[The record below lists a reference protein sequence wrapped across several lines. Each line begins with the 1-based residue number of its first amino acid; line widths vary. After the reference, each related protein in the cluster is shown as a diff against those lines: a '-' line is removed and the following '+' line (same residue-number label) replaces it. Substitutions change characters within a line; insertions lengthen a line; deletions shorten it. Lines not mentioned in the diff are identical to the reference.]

1 MSSRVPYDPCRVAH
15 HDDDRLDSW
24 KEIASHLGRS
34 VRTVRRWEAHEELP
48 VHRQAH
54 RSRATVYGYRSEIDA
69 WQRKRDVE
77 PAPKP
82 GLAEVDPGH
91 RSIAVLPFS
100 YLGPDPRAEYLADG
114 FTDEVISHLGKLAGL
129 RVISRTSVMAFR
141 ATTKTARAIGRELQV
156 QHLVEGTVRHD
167 GSRLRVSTR
176 LIAIPSDDRVWAET
190 HDGTLEDV
198 FAMQESIARE
208 IVDALQLRLT
218 PDEDRLL
225 GERPV
230 NDLSA
235 WRAILEARKQTL
247 RWRPDTI
254 DRAIGL
260 LHDALDVVGA
270 NAELY
275 AALGR
280 AHLQFR
286 EAGVDLGPEPIEQA
300 ERFARKAFAL
310 APSSSP
316 VLHLRGWIHYSR
328 GEIQEA
334 VRDLGRALETDRND
348 PDTLGLLGN
357 CYLIS
362 GRVAAARPLI
372 ARLLAIDPLTPLN
385 RCMPGWAHALEGNFP
400 AAVAPYRE
408 MFEMDP
414 DNPLA
419 RLFYTWILTVNRLDQ
434 DARRVAA
441 GFTDSQRGSLPARI
455 ASRFVGAVAGP
466 GEAGSIELSPDDEKL
481 ATTNEMF
488 ARFLGQAFA
497 LAGHADEAVRWL
509 SVAVDRGFINYPFLA
524 QHDPILRRLDDH
536 PAFRDLLHSVEKRWM
551 EFESQPL
558 SIR

>member
-15 HDDDRLDSW
+15 NDDDRLDSW

-48 VHRQAH
+48 VRRQVH
-54 RSRATVYGYRSEIDA
+54 RSRATVYAYRSEIDA

-77 PAPKP
+77 PA
-82 GLAEVDPGH
+82 GSRGIAEVDPGH

-129 RVISRTSVMAFR
+129 RVISRTSAMAFR
-141 ATTKTARAIGRELQV
+141 ATTKTVRAIGRELQV

-176 LIAIPSDDRVWAET
+176 LIAIPNDDRIWAET

-208 IVDALQLRLT
+208 IVDALELRLT

-225 GERPV
+225 GERRV

-235 WRAILEARKQTL
+235 WRAILEARKESL
-247 RWRPDTI
+247 RWQPDTI
-254 DRAIGL
+254 HRAIRL
-260 LHDALDVVGA
+260 LHDALEMVGA

-286 EAGVDLGPEPIEQA
+286 EAGVDLGREPIEQA
-300 ERFARKAFAL
+300 ERFARKAFEL
-310 APSSSP
+310 APSSSS

-328 GEIQEA
+328 GEIQQA
-334 VRDLGRALETDRND
+334 VRDLGRTLEMDRND
-348 PDTLGLLGN
+348 PDTLGLLSN

-362 GRVAAARPLI
+362 GRITAARPLI
-372 ARLLAIDPLTPLN
+372 ARLLSIDPLTPLN

-400 AAVAPYRE
+400 AAIAPYRE

-414 DNPLA
+414 ENPLA
-419 RLFYTWILTVNRLDQ
+419 RLFYTWILTANRLDR
-434 DARRVAA
+434 DAHRVVA
-441 GFTDSQRGSLPARI
+441 GFTESQRGSLPARI
-455 ASRFVGAVAGP
+455 AARFVGTPAGP
-466 GEAGSIELSPDDEKL
+466 GEAGNIELSPDDEKL

-497 LAGHADEAVRWL
+497 LGGRSDEAVRWL

-524 QHDPILRRLDDH
+524 RHDPILRRLDDH
-536 PAFRDLLHSVEKRWM
+536 PGFRDLLHSVEKRWM

-558 SIR
+558 PIR